1 MLDVKGE
8 LRNALPFAMD
18 PVVYDFSINQRGTYA
33 EFMRGQDAEHD
44 ALMPAGY
51 YALVLPDAV
60 RQGRHQLSP
69 TRRAEL
75 DAFGEACRVRPE
87 LSGMVQVLFDQ
98 LLPRQSRE
106 TEGGQSLD
114 ELLETLGFDRV
125 QHEQI
130 REDLRDG
137 RIGLAQNRLPASTS
151 IQDVQVDDVTDLT
164 SEADARWDKTQTEL
178 EAEGL
183 RAIGEGRV
191 AVVTLAAG
199 VGSRWT
205 HGAGVVKALHP
216 FCKMDEVHRS
226 FLEVHLG
233 KSRRMSRRGG
243 TPIPHVITTSYLT
256 HEPIREFLD
265 LKDNYG
271 YPGDVRLSP
280 GRTVGLRMIP
290 MTRDLRFAWEEM
302 PQQMLDE
309 QAQKVRDSLR
319 AALIHWAEEMG
330 EGSDYTD
337 NVPVQC
343 LHPVG
348 HWFEIPNMLKNGV
361 LLNLIEAYPDL
372 QVLMMHNI
380 DTVGADVSPVV
391 LGQHLTSGAG
401 MTVEVITR
409 RVEDR
414 GGGLARVDGTLRLIE
429 GMALPREE
437 DEFELSYYNSNTM
450 WIDIDRLLDVFEL
463 DRAALRD
470 QDRVV
475 DAVRRVAN
483 RMPTYV
489 TLKDVKKRWGHGQE
503 DIYPVAQFE
512 KLWGDMT
519 GLPEMNCQYVRVPRM
534 RGQQLKEQAQL
545 DGWLRDGSA
554 SYVASLC
561 EW

>member
-1 MLDVKGE
+1 
-8 LRNALPFAMD
+8 
-18 PVVYDFSINQRGTYA
+18 
-33 EFMRGQDAEHD
+33 
-44 ALMPAGY
+44 
-51 YALVLPDAV
+51 
-60 RQGRHQLSP
+60 
-69 TRRAEL
+69 
-75 DAFGEACRVRPE
+75 
-87 LSGMVQVLFDQ
+87 VQ
-98 LLPRQSRE
+98 P
-106 TEGGQSLD
+106 G
-114 ELLETLGFDRV
+114 
-125 QHEQI
+125 
-130 REDLRDG
+130 
-137 RIGLAQNRLPASTS
+137 
-151 IQDVQVDDVTDLT
+151 DVTDLT
-164 SEADARWDKTQTEL
+164 LTEDAEL
-178 EAEGL
+178 EEARADLETAGY
-183 RAIGEGRV
+183 RAIREGRV

-216 FCKMDEVHRS
+216 FCKMAGVHRS

-233 KSRRMSRRGG
+233 KSRRMSHHGG
-243 TPIPHVITTSYLT
+243 NPIPHVITTSYLT

-265 LKDNYG
+265 LKHDYQ
-271 YPGDVRLSP
+271 YPGPVLLSP

-361 LLNLIEAYPDL
+361 LLNLIETYPDL

-380 DTVGADVSPVV
+380 DTVGADVSPLV
-391 LGQHLTSGAG
+391 LGQHLASDAG
-401 MTVEVITR
+401 VTVEVITR

-429 GMALPREE
+429 GMALPHEE

-450 WIDIDRLLDVFEL
+450 WIDVDRLLNVFEL
-463 DRAALRD
+463 DRDALRD
-470 QDRVV
+470 DDKVAETVR
-475 DAVRRVAN
+475 AVAA

-519 GLPEMNCQYVRVPRM
+519 GLPEMDCRYVRVPRM

-545 DGWLRDGSA
+545 DGWVRDGSA
-554 SYVASLC
+554 DYVASLC